1 MASSDVHALRRNVM
15 IRMIAVAATILVLA
29 SAQGAAETER
39 QLGPHQHGHGSL
51 NLAVEGQTVQ
61 MELEVPGV
69 DIVGFEHKAKTA
81 EDRAKMEAAAK
92 TLAQPLALF
101 ILPGEAGCKVTAAK
115 VSIVGATEPDDD
127 THELD
132 HHDHTEVEAHE
143 AEDHQAEEHGADE
156 RQAEEH
162 EADEHQAE
170 HSEFHAEYALS
181 CSNVA
186 AITAISFPYFEV
198 FPNSAELAV
207 TLIRAKGQKA
217 FEVNREHALIDI
229 RGIM

>member
-1 MASSDVHALRRNVM
+1 M

-143 AEDHQAEEHGADE
+143 ADEH
-156 RQAEEH
+156 QAEEH

-207 TLIRAKGQKA
+207 TLITEKGQKA

>member
-132 HHDHTEVEAHE
+132 HHDHTEVEEHE
-143 AEDHQAEEHGADE
+143 ADEHQAEEHGADE

-207 TLIRAKGQKA
+207 TLITEKGQKA

>member
-1 MASSDVHALRRNVM
+1 M

-132 HHDHTEVEAHE
+132 HHDHTEVEEHE
-143 AEDHQAEEHGADE
+143 ADEHQAEEHGADE

-207 TLIRAKGQKA
+207 TLITEKGQKA

>member
-1 MASSDVHALRRNVM
+1 M

-207 TLIRAKGQKA
+207 TLITEKGQKA

>member
-1 MASSDVHALRRNVM
+1 M

-132 HHDHTEVEAHE
+132 HRDHTEVEAHE
-143 AEDHQAEEHGADE
+143 ADEH
-156 RQAEEH
+156 QAEEH

-207 TLIRAKGQKA
+207 TLITEKGQKA